1 MALTLALTVLC
12 LSFSLFLLL
21 GVPVAFAIALSCI
34 LTYLVEGL
42 PLATAFQSMVSGM
55 NVFSFLA
62 IPFFI
67 FSGELMLHGGIA
79 DKIVNF
85 ARNLVGHWRGGL
97 GMANVVA
104 CTLFGG
110 VSGSPV
116 ADVSAMGGVMIP
128 MMKKE
133 GYSADYAVNVTTHAA
148 LCGALMPTSHN
159 LIIYAFA
166 AQGAAGVIGSQV
178 IKGVSIGDLMFA
190 GLLPVICLMAC
201 MLFAAYWVAVKNGY
215 PKRAD
220 GSTIIEKFPGWNA
233 VLISMAAA
241 APGMLV
247 VVLILA
253 CIIGGVT
260 TATEAAGIAVTY
272 SLLLTFVIYRTMN
285 WHKLM
290 VAAAKAAKTTGVVL
304 LLIGVSNMFQ
314 WQMAYL
320 ELPDAT
326 AKLLLAATDNPIIM
340 FFLINLI
347 LFLLGTFMD
356 MASTILI
363 CTPLFLPLAIQMG
376 MGPVQFGMVMLLNC
390 ALGLNTPPVG
400 TTQFVGCAIGG
411 ISVGQVMK
419 TILPF
424 YSALFIAMAVV
435 TYVPWFSTWLPTLI
449 NGHPVL

>member
-1 MALTLALTVLC
+1 MVLTVAFVALC
-12 LSFSLFLLL
+12 ASFTLFLLL

-34 LTYLVEGL
+34 LTYMVEGL
-42 PLATAFQSMVSGM
+42 PLATPFQSMISGM

-79 DKIVNF
+79 DKIVDF

-128 MMKKE
+128 MMKRE

-148 LCGALMPTSHN
+148 LTGALMPTSHN
-159 LIIYAFA
+159 MIIYAFA
-166 AQGAAGVIGSQV
+166 AQGAAGTIAGQS

-190 GLLPVICLMAC
+190 GLLPVLCLTIC
-201 MLFAAYWVAVKNGY
+201 MLVAAYWVAVKNGF
-215 PKRAD
+215 PKSAD
-220 GSTIIEKFPGWNA
+220 GKVSVGKFPGWKA
-233 VLISMAAA
+233 VAVSFVAAL
-241 APGMLV
+241 PGLF
-247 VVLILA
+247 VVLLILG
-253 CIIGGVT
+253 CIISGAT
-260 TATEAAGIAVTY
+260 TATEAAGIAVSY

-285 WHKLM
+285 WEKLM
-290 VAAAKAAKTTGVVL
+290 KAAAKAAKTTGVVL

-326 AKLLLAATDNPIIM
+326 AELLTSATTNPYMM

-356 MASTILI
+356 MAATILI

-400 TTQFVGCAIGG
+400 TTQFVGCAIGE
-411 ISVGQVMK
+411 ISVGQVMR

-424 YSALFIAMAVV
+424 YSALFAAMAVV
-435 TYVPWFSTWLPTLI
+435 TYVPGFSTWIPSLLK
-449 NGHPVL
+449 GQPVL

>member
-1 MALTLALTVLC
+1 MALTVLTITFVI
-12 LSFSLFLLL
+12 LLLL
-21 GVPVAFAIALSCI
+21 GVPVAFSIALSCI
-34 LTYLVEGL
+34 ATYWVEGL
-42 PLATAFQSMVSGM
+42 PLELAFQNMISGM

-79 DKIVNF
+79 DKIVTF
-85 ARNLVGHWRGGL
+85 AKNLVGHWRGGL

-166 AQGAAGVIGSQV
+166 ASSTSGILAGQNIQVKGA
-178 IKGVSIGDLMFA
+178 SIGDMMFA
-190 GLLPVICLMAC
+190 GLLPVVVLMVC
-201 MLFAAYWVAVKNGY
+201 MLFAAYWQARKYGF
-215 PKRAD
+215 PLGED
-220 GSTIIEKFPGWNA
+220 GKTKPLQKFAGWHA
-233 VLISMAAA
+233 VLLSCIAAL
-241 APGMLV
+241 PGMFV
-247 VVLILA
+247 VVIILG
-253 CIIGGVT
+253 CIIKGIT

-272 SLLLTFVIYRTMN
+272 SLLLTFLGYRTMN
-285 WHKLM
+285 WDKLM
-290 VAAAKAAKTTGVVL
+290 KAAAKATKTTGVVL
-304 LLIGVSNMFQ
+304 LLIGVSTMLQ
-314 WQMAYL
+314 YIMAIL
-320 ELPDAT
+320 EVPDKT
-326 AKLLLAATDNPIIM
+326 SEMLLAATTNPYIM

-363 CTPLFLPLAIQMG
+363 CTPLFLPLALKMG
-376 MGPVQFGMVMLLNC
+376 MGPVQFGIVMLLNC

-400 TTQFVGCAIGG
+400 TTQFVGCAIGEVSIEG
-411 ISVGQVMK
+411 VMK

-424 YSALFIAMAVV
+424 YGALFAVMAVV
-435 TYVPWFSTWLPTLI
+435 TYIPWFSLWIPTMI
-449 NGHPVL
+449 KGSPVF